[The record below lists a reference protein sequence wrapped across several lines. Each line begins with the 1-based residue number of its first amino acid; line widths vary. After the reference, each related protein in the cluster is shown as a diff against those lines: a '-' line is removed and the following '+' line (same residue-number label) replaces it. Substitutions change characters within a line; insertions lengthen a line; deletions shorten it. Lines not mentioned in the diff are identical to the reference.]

1 MAASLGKTGEAY
13 ENFRLAALVDLEN
26 TRGNASEGIHAASC
40 GSIWQAIIFGVAGIQ
55 FTKNGLVA
63 KPNLPPTW
71 KRLKFKLHWRGDW
84 HSFDLK
90 PEVSS
95 VRSEI
100 RGVIF
105 DLDGVLTDTAEL
117 HYQAWQKL
125 ADEEGIP
132 FNREANEALRGI
144 SRKDSLIKIIDDRK
158 YSESQIQEMMERK
171 NRYYVEFIQQITPK
185 YLLPGAGDLIDQLRT
200 AGIKIAIGSGS
211 KNARSVI
218 ERLGIADKLDA
229 IADGNS
235 VKRSKPAPDLF
246 LYAASQLRLEPA
258 DCVVVEDAASGVE
271 AALAGGIRTIGIGPD
286 ERVGAAQIILPSLES
301 VSFEDIKHKFSFCLT
316 D

>member
-1 MAASLGKTGEAY
+1 
-13 ENFRLAALVDLEN
+13 V
-26 TRGNASEGIHAASC
+26 
-40 GSIWQAIIFGVAGIQ
+40 IFGVAGIQ
-55 FTKNGLVA
+55 FTKNGPVA

-71 KRLKFKLHWRGDW
+71 KRLQFKLYWRGNW
-84 HSFDLK
+84 HDFDLK
-90 PEVSS
+90 PKVKSMK
-95 VRSEI
+95 SEI
-100 RGVIF
+100 KGFIF
-105 DLDGVLTDTAEL
+105 DLDGVLTDTAEF
-117 HYQAWQKL
+117 HYRAWQKL

-144 SRKDSLIKIIDDRK
+144 SRRDSLIKIIGELN

-185 YLLPGAGDLIDQLRT
+185 DLLPGASDLIDELRRH
-200 AGIKIAIGSGS
+200 GIKIAIGSGS

-218 ERLGIADKLDA
+218 EKLGIVDKLDA

-235 VKRSKPAPDLF
+235 VNRSKPAPDLF
-246 LYAASQLRLEPA
+246 LYAASQLGLEPA

-271 AALAGGIRTIGIGPD
+271 AALAGGMRTIGIGSD
-286 ERVGAAQIILPSLES
+286 QRVGAAQIILPSLEGAT
-301 VSFEDIKHKFSFCLT
+301 FKNIQHKFSFCLS